1 MNHNKLLLLLFL
13 TFPLVAF
20 GQEKTAIT
28 ETNLPDKTAEAKPAA
43 DSPLIG
49 RFQDGISAILMS
61 TKASSLM
68 FDDSENNNIDRAVDS
83 LKNNQIYTPEGEEA
97 RAEAKRT
104 KEEEDALNQA
114 NKGLEENEKSF
125 IYLSSIMYFT
135 PGTWAVWI
143 NNQKI
148 TPELNV
154 AGKEIYLKSIEKDS
168 VKVLWTL
175 SMSKWKII
183 SGKKSEELAPKI
195 NSLNQVEVE
204 FELRP
209 NQTFTLG
216 TNSVSEGRQ
225 IYKSSKSSSKTKNPN
240 IPVPTLR

>member
-13 TFPLVAF
+13 TFPLAAF
-20 GQEKTAIT
+20 GQEKTAIK

-43 DSPLIG
+43 DAPLIE
-49 RFQDGISAILMS
+49 RFQDGLSAILMS

-97 RAEAKRT
+97 RDEAKRT
-104 KEEEDALNQA
+104 KEEEDALKQA
-114 NKGLEENEKSF
+114 NKGSEENEKSF

-135 PGTWAVWI
+135 PSTWAVWI

-204 FELRP
+204 FELKP

-216 TNSVSEGRQ
+216 TNSVSEGKQ
-225 IYKSSKSSSKTKNPN
+225 IYKSSKSSSKNKKS
-240 IPVPTLR
+240 